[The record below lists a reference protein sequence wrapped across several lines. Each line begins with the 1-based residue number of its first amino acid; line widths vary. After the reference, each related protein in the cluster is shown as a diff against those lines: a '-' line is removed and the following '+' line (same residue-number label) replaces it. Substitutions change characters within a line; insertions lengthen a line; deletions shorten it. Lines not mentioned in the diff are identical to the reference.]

1 MKQITYFRSEAEI
14 YGIEVLAHYIPI
26 IEPYMLR
33 ASMQIIGTR
42 DEYVVVEGLV
52 KGTKSNGELGNVY
65 PEGVLID
72 PSLEE
77 NKPQQERE
85 SLSSTA

>member
-1 MKQITYFRSEAEI
+1 
-14 YGIEVLAHYIPI
+14 
-26 IEPYMLR
+26 
-33 ASMQIIGTR
+33 MQIIGTR